1 MTKGEIVI
9 AKVTS
14 GKFWLSIIAGIV
26 FAYCSITKILQ
37 AEAVASIISM
47 VFVSY
52 FTRKSD
58 TNGTNPKP

>member
-26 FAYCSITKILQ
+26 FAYATYSKILSG
-37 AEAVASIISM
+37 EAVSAIISM

-52 FTRKSD
+52 FTKD
-58 TNGTNPKP
+58 KGNGNPTP